1 MSSEL
6 LHNYSGQHCD
16 YTPRSIISRIA
27 EIGNING
34 PSLAGS
40 YKALPLAANDEDT
53 TNCWSVRENIRTEHL
68 SPAMRRVSKNN
79 FPSGDERRDRRSVY
93 RVGTNNRS

>member
-16 YTPRSIISRIA
+16 STPRSIISRIA

-40 YKALPLAANDEDT
+40 YKALAFGIEGRGYHKL
-53 TNCWSVRENIRTEHL
+53 L
-68 SPAMRRVSKNN
+68 VS
-79 FPSGDERRDRRSVY
+79 
-93 RVGTNNRS
+93 